1 MFDQVAMRLLEG
13 SFVCESTA
21 PEAFRWLNSEAAQQE
36 ISDYLSKV
44 GRRLTKTP
52 NNQAYYATW
61 VRVGQVER
69 AEVKRVFGTIKQT
82 LRPLIHF
89 ITLCMEVEKR
99 DSSPV
104 AGDRIAYAML
114 LKAVTENP
122 HLFEV
127 LREFGT
133 MGKEFTV
140 TDASAKGM
148 LDKVI
153 KQMEG
158 WGYLILVNR
167 EQESYRFTG
176 KLDYYYQ
183 VMEFLMENEGITDP
197 SSHEQENTPDQGRL
211 V

>member
-1 MFDQVAMRLLEG
+1 MFDQVATHLLEG
-13 SFVCESTA
+13 KFICESTT
-21 PEAFRWLNSEAAQQE
+21 PEAFRWLKSDEAKQE
-36 ISDYLSKV
+36 ISTYLGKIGRCLSKS
-44 GRRLTKTP
+44 P
-52 NNQAYYATW
+52 NDQAYYATW
-61 VRVGQVER
+61 AHVGSNER
-69 AEVKRVFGTIKQT
+69 AEVKRVFAGIKQT
-82 LRPLIHF
+82 IRPLIHF
-89 ITLCMEVEKR
+89 ITLSMEVEKK

-104 AGDRIAYAML
+104 SGDRLEYAML
-114 LKAVTENP
+114 LKAVTENA

-153 KQMEG
+153 KQMEQ
-158 WGYLILVNR
+158 WGYLILINR

-197 SSHEQENTPDQGRL
+197 SSQEQEDGAEQRRL
-211 V
+211 I

>member
-1 MFDQVAMRLLEG
+1 MFEHVATKLLEG
-13 SFVCESTA
+13 KFICALTA
-21 PEAFRWLNSEAAQQE
+21 PEAFRWLSEISFQQE
-36 ISDYLSKV
+36 IAAYLDKI
-44 GRRLTKTP
+44 GRSLTRTP
-52 NNQAYYATW
+52 NNLAFYATW
-61 VRVGQVER
+61 KRVSTNEK
-69 AEVKRVFGTIKQT
+69 AEVKRVFANIKQT
-82 LRPLIHF
+82 IRPLVHF
-89 ITLCMEVEKR
+89 LTLCMEVDKK

-104 AGDRIAYAML
+104 AGDRLEYAML
-114 LKAVTENP
+114 LKAVTENA

-153 KQMEG
+153 QQMER
-158 WGYLILVNR
+158 WEYLILINR

-183 VMEFLMENEGITDP
+183 VMEFLMENEGVTDP
-197 SSHEQENTPDQGRL
+197 SSNEQEEVPTQEKL
-211 V
+211 L

>member
-1 MFDQVAMRLLEG
+1 
-13 SFVCESTA
+13 
-21 PEAFRWLNSEAAQQE
+21 
-36 ISDYLSKV
+36 
-44 GRRLTKTP
+44 
-52 NNQAYYATW
+52 
-61 VRVGQVER
+61 
-69 AEVKRVFGTIKQT
+69 
-82 LRPLIHF
+82 
-89 ITLCMEVEKR
+89 MEVEKK

-104 AGDRIAYAML
+104 PGDRLEYASL
-114 LKAVTENP
+114 LKAVTENA

-127 LREFGT
+127 LRGFGT

-158 WGYLILVNR
+158 WGYLVLINR

-183 VMEFLMENEGITDP
+183 VVDFLMENEGITDP
-197 SSHEQENTPDQGRL
+197 SSQEQEESTEQRRL
-211 V
+211 I